1 MTCPHCQQ
9 DARFVAYRDKR
20 FVSLL
25 GDLRLERGYYHCR
38 QCHSG
43 HFPWDQLLR
52 LSPQGLTPAAQEVTA
67 LAGIQESFATA
78 AERTLRKL
86 AGIRLSESTVQ
97 RTTEA
102 SGDRLGELLQA
113 GKVFGP
119 TQAWDWNR
127 DAAGRTCAYVSID
140 ATGILMQGPDGC
152 KADGR
157 MVNVGMVFNPQP
169 RADTDATDMVS
180 KPCDG
185 VRSLAGLYTLQELG
199 RQLRRQALQVGM
211 EEAEQWIAL
220 SDAGNG
226 LEHFFDVHFPR
237 AVKIVDFRHAAE
249 HLTALAKGLR
259 PGAAGEKLL
268 AGWCHTLKHAGGK
281 RLLVLLQRL
290 KRDQMTA
297 SLQAEHAE
305 VLTYFGNHVARM
317 DYPRYVRNG
326 WQIGS
331 GAIESACK
339 TVVNQRLC
347 MGGMRW
353 GEEGSDSVAHLRA
366 LYRSDA
372 DQWDAFWSLAA

>member
-9 DARFVAYRDKR
+9 DARFVDYRGKR

-25 GDLRLERGYYHCR
+25 GDLRLQRGYYHCR
-38 QCHSG
+38 HCHSG

-97 RTTEA
+97 RTTES
-102 SGDRLGELLQA
+102 SGDRLGALLQA
-113 GKVFGP
+113 GKVFGEP
-119 TQAWDWNR
+119 PVWQWNR

-140 ATGILMQGPDGC
+140 ATGILMQGPDGA

-169 RADTDATDMVS
+169 PADDDADVVS

-185 VRSLAGLYTLQELG
+185 VRYLAGLYTLEDLG
-199 RQLRRQALQVGM
+199 TLLRRQAAQVGM
-211 EEAEQWIAL
+211 DAAEQWIAL

-226 LEHFFDVHFPR
+226 LERFFDVNFPQ
-237 AVKIVDFRHAAE
+237 AVKIVDFRHASE

-259 PGAAGEKLL
+259 AGAAGEKLL
-268 AGWCHTLKHAGGK
+268 SAWCHTLKHAGGA
-281 RLLVLLQRL
+281 RLLTLLKRL
-290 KRDQMTA
+290 KRRKMTA
-297 SLQAEHAE
+297 ALQAEHAE
-305 VLTYFGNHVARM
+305 VLTYFSNHVHRM
-317 DYPRYVRNG
+317 DYPTYVRNG

-347 MGGMRW
+347 LGGMRW

>member
-9 DARFVAYRDKR
+9 DARFVEYRGKG

-38 QCHSG
+38 HCHRG
-43 HFPWDQLLR
+43 HFPWDDLLR

-67 LAGIQESFATA
+67 LAGIQESFGKA
-78 AERTLRKL
+78 AGRTLRKL

-97 RTTEA
+97 RTTET
-102 SGDRLGELLQA
+102 SGERLADLRRA
-113 GKVFGP
+113 GKVLGQP
-119 TQAWDWNR
+119 PAWKYNR

-140 ATGILMQGPDGC
+140 ATGVLMQGVDGV

-169 RADTDATDMVS
+169 RAADADALS

-185 VRSLAGLYTLQELG
+185 VRYLAGLYTLEELG
-199 RQLRRQALQVGM
+199 TQLRRQAAQVGM
-211 EEAEQWIAL
+211 EAAQQWIAL

-226 LEHFFDVHFPR
+226 LENFFDVNFPR
-237 AVKIVDFRHAAE
+237 AVKILDFRHASE
-249 HLTALAKGLR
+249 HLTTLAKLLR
-259 PGAAGEKLL
+259 PGVAGEKLL
-268 AGWCHTLKHAGGK
+268 SAWCHTLKHAGGA
-281 RLLVLLQRL
+281 RLLIILDRL
-290 KRDQMTA
+290 DREKMSVEA
-297 SLQAEHAE
+297 KAEHSA
-305 VLTYFGNHVARM
+305 VVTYFGNHAQRM
-317 DYPRYVRNG
+317 DYPTYLRNG

-347 MGGMRW
+347 LGGMRW
-353 GEEGSDSVAHLRA
+353 GEAGCDSVAHLRA